1 MKKLFLTTV
10 LALGLPAVAYGQSE
24 EYCEAIALH
33 DVPAIENATMIKFIN
48 CKVGKKII
56 SEDNGEKQYQS
67 INS

>member
-48 CKVGKKII
+48 CKVGKK
-56 SEDNGEKQYQS
+56 N
-67 INS
+67 N